1 LQSAVCLKGAI
12 VQFHGPIKQFGKK
25 ESLPVIPTTFGDSPD
40 LIKHMT
46 PHILGEEINSL
57 HQKFTEH
64 STAGL

>member
-1 LQSAVCLKGAI
+1 LLRAICLKGVK

-25 ESLPVIPTTFGDSPD
+25 ESLPVTPTTFSDSPD

-46 PHILGEEINSL
+46 PHILEEEINSL
-57 HQKFTEH
+57 HQEFTEH